1 MKLTLP
7 AVRPREPDAHHQE
20 VSEHTLELLD
30 AIDALLAESS
40 SLDARASRITR

>member
-7 AVRPREPDAHHQE
+7 ALRPAEPNTHHQE
-20 VSEHTLELLD
+20 VSEHTLEILD

-40 SLDARASRITR
+40 GFDVKGLRVSR